1 MKHQF
6 ISPPAKVGAFLASSL
21 GRHFITLFLVLMI
34 SMMPFPSFAAASP
47 SEITKEAA
55 VEDDTVLSQD
65 ETVLDETEAKQEK
78 TYYGFR
84 VVSKKKMRRAPASG
98 TTGSG
103 DTIEFYVHYDGQG
116 GTVTGVPDDYHHTG
130 TSIGRLPTAT
140 MKGYKFL
147 GWYTTPDGDDSGE
160 KITED
165 TVPTGEVTYYAHWE
179 MYSYMVCYY
188 GNDGEGE
195 MTGENVEVNIGSDG
209 TKTYYQIYTVD
220 EHDKLS
226 KNTFTRDGY
235 TFLGW
240 NRNKNSKTA
249 ELQDEAEIYN
259 LSTIGTRVN
268 LFAIWQKEQN
278 FYDITFDLNGGEGT
292 LEGSDLTLNDDGTYS
307 AKVNQEVNAYT
318 ITNKLTKPDYNF
330 IGWSTDPNAT
340 IPDFSGTDTS
350 SLNNLNTIVDSTN
363 KVTLYA
369 VWQEKTY
376 AGFKLHA
383 IVNGNMADMDRT
395 MHVKLT
401 VYFHENS
408 DNVHTVKPLNGTY
421 HYIKNGEEH
430 GHSFTFTNGEVTFD
444 MKNGDTIVFPDL
456 PVSSDRSEYPYYQ
469 YSVKLSDLDLNSE
482 YEITMENT
490 DGTDSVLS
498 NDRANPHTY
507 GRLTEAG
514 AEVTITE
521 TLDGA
526 VPTGVNLPHAPLYLM
541 ILSITAMMSFML
553 KKTR

>member
-1 MKHQF
+1 MVSKR
-6 ISPPAKVGAFLASSL
+6 L
-21 GRHFITLFLVLMI
+21 ITPFLVLMI
-34 SMMPFPSFAAASP
+34 STMTFPSFATASVRPALYAGLYRNTP
-47 SEITKEAA
+47 SEIVKEET
-55 VEDDTVLSQD
+55 VDKDTVLPD
-65 ETVLDETEAKQEK
+65 EDKILDETEQENEAKQEK

-160 KITED
+160 KVTED

-195 MTGENVEVNIGSDG
+195 MTGENVEVNTGSDG

-292 LEGSDLTLNDDGTYS
+292 LEGSDLTLNEDGTYA
-307 AKVNQEVNAYT
+307 AKVDQETNTYT
-318 ITNKLTKPDYNF
+318 VTNKLTKPDYDF

-340 IPDFSGTDTS
+340 TPDFSGTGTS

-369 VWQEKTY
+369 VWQKKTY
-376 AGFKLHA
+376 AGFKFHA
-383 IVNGNMADMDRT
+383 IINGNMADMNRT
-395 MHVKLT
+395 MHVKLHIDT
-401 VYFHENS
+401 YEKS
-408 DNVHTVKPLNGTY
+408 LDNVETTTNLNGTY
-421 HYIKNGEEH
+421 HYIKDGETH
-430 GHSFTFTNGEVTFD
+430 GHSVTFVNGEAVFD
-444 MKNGDTIVFPDL
+444 MKNGDTITFQDL
-456 PVSSDRSEYPYYQ
+456 PAGSAHSQYPYYL
-469 YSVKLSDLDLNSE
+469 YTVTMSDLDLNSE
-482 YEITMENT
+482 YEITMENSAT
-490 DGTDSVLS
+490 DGVVL
-498 NDRANPHTY
+498 NDRANLKTFGHLAESDT
-507 GRLTEAG
+507 
-514 AEVTITE
+514 EVTITE
-521 TLDGA
+521 TLDGV
-526 VPTGVNLPHAPLYLM
+526 VPTGVDLPHAPLYLM
-541 ILSITAMMSFML
+541 ILSITAVMSFMF

>member
-1 MKHQF
+1 MVSKR
-6 ISPPAKVGAFLASSL
+6 L
-21 GRHFITLFLVLMI
+21 ITPFLVLMI
-34 SMMPFPSFAAASP
+34 STMTFPSFATVSVRPALYADLYRNATP
-47 SEITKEAA
+47 SEIVKE
-55 VEDDTVLSQD
+55 ETIDKDTALPD
-65 ETVLDETEAKQEK
+65 ENKILDETEQENEVKQEK

-84 VVSKKKMRRAPASG
+84 VVSKKKMRRAPVSG

-195 MTGENVEVNIGSDG
+195 MTGENVEVNTGSDG
-209 TKTYYQIYTVD
+209 AKTYYQIYTVD

-307 AKVNQEVNAYT
+307 AKVDQEVNAYT

-340 IPDFSGTDTS
+340 TPDFSGTNTS

-369 VWQEKTY
+369 VWQEKVY
-376 AGFKLHA
+376 AGFKLRA
-383 IVNGNMADMDRT
+383 VINGNMADMNRT
-395 MHVKLT
+395 MHVKLHIDT
-401 VYFHENS
+401 YEKS
-408 DNVHTVKPLNGTY
+408 LDNVETTTNLNGTY
-421 HYIKNGEEH
+421 HYMKDGEVH
-430 GHSFTFTNGEVTFD
+430 GHSVTFVNGEAVFD
-444 MKNGDTIVFPDL
+444 MKNGDTITFQDL
-456 PVSSDRSEYPYYQ
+456 PTGSTHSQYPYYL
-469 YSVKLSDLDLNSE
+469 YTVTMSDLDLNSE
-482 YEITMENT
+482 YEITMENSAT
-490 DGTDSVLS
+490 DGIVS
-498 NDRANPHTY
+498 NDRTDLKTFGH
-507 GRLTEAG
+507 LTESDT
-514 AEVTITE
+514 EVTITE

-541 ILSITAMMSFML
+541 ILSITAMMSFMF